1 MNLGS
6 NLIGFKHHSK
16 RVMLRTVVHYI
27 MTMKTCHISEV
38 AKEKMTDRQ
47 LGDLGKIDC
56 GQPLK
61 IPGGKNM
68 ACRQL

>member
-1 MNLGS
+1 
-6 NLIGFKHHSK
+6 
-16 RVMLRTVVHYI
+16 MLRTVVHYI